1 LHDQQ
6 DYGASFYDED
16 ALRIE
21 EAISLLRG
29 SAPGE
34 VSEAEVEAA
43 LAAYYAS
50 FQCGKESGVYYDE
63 QTRKA
68 GMRAALEAAARVRGK

>member
-1 LHDQQ
+1 VNES
-6 DYGASFYDED
+6 ASRPQP
-16 ALRIE
+16 AR
-21 EAISLLRG
+21 
-29 SAPGE
+29 GE

>member
-1 LHDQQ
+1 L
-6 DYGASFYDED
+6 F
-16 ALRIE
+16 ALLAQPAR
-21 EAISLLRG
+21 
-29 SAPGE
+29 GE